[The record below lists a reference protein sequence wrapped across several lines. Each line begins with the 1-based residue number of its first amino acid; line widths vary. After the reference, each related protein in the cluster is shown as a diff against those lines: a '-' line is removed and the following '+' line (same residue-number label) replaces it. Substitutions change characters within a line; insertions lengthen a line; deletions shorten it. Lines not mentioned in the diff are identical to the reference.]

1 MMTDPQVE
9 MTEVFGTEFR
19 RFVNAKVSNSEQYL
33 ELTRNRQL
41 TYNLLTDTYRLPLK
55 FWSNLLRGESD
66 DKS

>member
-1 MMTDPQVE
+1 MTDPQVE

-55 FWSNLLRGESD
+55 FWSNLLGGESD

>member
-33 ELTRNRQL
+33 ELTRNHQL

>member
-1 MMTDPQVE
+1 MTDPQVE

-55 FWSNLLRGESD
+55 FWNNLVWGESD
-66 DKS
+66 D

>member
-1 MMTDPQVE
+1 MTDPQVE